1 MKYWNIIQ
9 IKQNL
14 PEVLQRIADCKKI
27 ADAQLFLYQ
36 CLVQQCVFETTHP
49 DVDNGIWTTAEFMT
63 EVWNNYK
70 RNLEEAKF
78 LQARVDSLKNNF
90 GVRNT

>member
-27 ADAQLFLYQ
+27 ADAQLYLYR
-36 CLVQQCVFETTHP
+36 CLVQQCIFETTHP
-49 DVDNGIWTTAEFMT
+49 DVDNGIWTTEEFMK

-78 LQARVDSLKNNF
+78 LQERVDSLKNNF

>member
-36 CLVQQCVFETTHP
+36 CLVKQCVYETTHP

-78 LQARVDSLKNNF
+78 LQERVDSLKNNF

>member
-14 PEVLQRIADCKKI
+14 PEVLQRIADCKKM

-49 DVDNGIWTTAEFMT
+49 DIDNGIWTTAEFMA

-78 LQARVDSLKNNF
+78 LQERVDSLKNNF

>member
-14 PEVLQRIADCKKI
+14 PEVLQRITDCKKI
-27 ADAQLFLYQ
+27 ADAQLSLYR
-36 CLVQQCVFETTHP
+36 CLVQQCIYETTHP
-49 DVDNGIWTTAEFMT
+49 DVDNGIWTTEEFMT
-63 EVWNNYK
+63 EVWNGYK

-78 LQARVDSLKNNF
+78 LQERVDSLKNNF
-90 GVRNT
+90 GIRNT